1 VCGIVAH
8 VGSRDCVPILLEGLA
23 QLEYRGYDSAG
34 LAVVNR
40 SGGLR
45 VHKAKTRVA
54 ELGSSL
60 PARFKG
66 GPGIGHTRWATH
78 GEPNDINAHPHVVGP
93 VAVVHNGIIE
103 NADELRAKLIAEGA
117 EFVSETDS
125 EVLAHLIARAGGYLP
140 GPGGTEDGAEYAADP
155 LDENG
160 TAANARAAKASAAD
174 ASAAD
179 ANAANA
185 NAANANAAS
194 ASAANASA
202 ANGTAGGGS
211 RGNSAQAGGTA
222 GGTGRRGSARNG
234 DGTDRDPGTG
244 GGLEEAVRQALTSV
258 VGTYGIAV
266 LDARYPDRIVAA
278 RNGSPVVLGIG
289 DKEMFVASDVAAL
302 VRYTRQVVHLDD
314 GEVATVRADGFHTST
329 LDARTTTHEPSLIEA
344 DLHSY
349 SADGYTHFMRKEIHE
364 QPRTVER
371 ALRGRLEE
379 RFHTAHLG
387 GLNIDA
393 RQARAIRRVKILG
406 CGSAYYAGQ
415 VGAQLIEELA
425 RIPADAE
432 AASEFRYRNP
442 VVEADTLYI
451 AVSQSGE
458 THDTL
463 AAVRELKRK
472 GGRVIGVVNA
482 VGSAIARECEGGVYL
497 HAGPEISVTST
508 KTFTA
513 TCVVFSLLALHL
525 GRIHDLSPADGAR
538 VIAGLHA
545 LPGQVSEVLAQ
556 EERIA
561 DLAKDLTGYH
571 GMFFVGRVRGWP
583 IAREGA
589 QKLKEVSYL
598 HAEAYPASELK
609 HGPLALVGP
618 DLPTVAVVPDDEL
631 RDKNISTLGEVKA
644 RRGRI
649 LAVGHGTL
657 DPRLADDMVEVP
669 KNEPELDPILLS
681 VPLQL
686 LAYHAAV
693 TLGNDVD
700 KPRNLAKSVTVE

>member
-34 LAVVNR
+34 IAVLSR
-40 SGGLR
+40 TGGMR
-45 VHKAKTRVA
+45 VHKAKSRVA
-54 ELGSSL
+54 GLAATL

-66 GPGIGHTRWATH
+66 SPGIGHTRWATH
-78 GEPNDINAHPHVVGP
+78 GEPSDINAHPHVVGP

-140 GPGGTEDGAEYAADP
+140 PSGGAAPAGAALAGAADRA
-155 LDENG
+155 ENADAVEQTG
-160 TAANARAAKASAAD
+160 AAEHNGPAHGSRANGSGATLKTNGAAAKTNGAAAKTSGAAAKASGAR
-174 ASAAD
+174 SATGTGKAGRG
-179 ANAANA
+179 
-185 NAANANAAS
+185 
-194 ASAANASA
+194 
-202 ANGTAGGGS
+202 NGTPADHEVGG
-211 RGNSAQAGGTA
+211 
-222 GGTGRRGSARNG
+222 
-234 DGTDRDPGTG
+234 D
-244 GGLEEAVRQALTSV
+244 LEEAVRQALTSV
-258 VGTYGIAV
+258 VGTYGIVV
-266 LDARYPDRIVAA
+266 LDARYPDRVVAA

-329 LDARTTTHEPSLIEA
+329 LDARTTTHEPLLIEA

-349 SADGYTHFMRKEIHE
+349 TADGYTHFMRKEIHE

-371 ALRGRLEE
+371 ALRGRIEE

-393 RQARAIRRVKILG
+393 REARAIRRVKILG
-406 CGSAYYAGQ
+406 CGSAFYAGQ

-538 VIAGLHA
+538 VVAGLHA
-545 LPGQVSEVLAQ
+545 LPGQVSQILAE

-561 DLAKDLTGYH
+561 ELAKDLTGYH

-618 DLPTVAVVPDDEL
+618 DLPTVALVPDDEL
-631 RDKNISTLGEVKA
+631 RDKNISTLGEIKA

-649 LAVGHGTL
+649 LVVGHGTL
-657 DPRLADDMVEVP
+657 DARLADDMVEVP

>member
-1 VCGIVAH
+1 
-8 VGSRDCVPILLEGLA
+8 VPILLEGLA

-34 LAVVNR
+34 LAVANR

-54 ELGSSL
+54 GLGSSL

-117 EFVSETDS
+117 EFISETDS

-140 GPGGTEDGAEYAADP
+140 GSSADG
-155 LDENG
+155 LHG
-160 TAANARAAKASAAD
+160 AS
-174 ASAAD
+174 
-179 ANAANA
+179 
-185 NAANANAAS
+185 
-194 ASAANASA
+194 
-202 ANGTAGGGS
+202 
-211 RGNSAQAGGTA
+211 
-222 GGTGRRGSARNG
+222 
-234 DGTDRDPGTG
+234 DGP
-244 GGLEEAVRQALTSV
+244 EVAVRQALTAV

-344 DLHSY
+344 DLRAY

-463 AAVRELKRK
+463 AAVRELQRK

-538 VIAGLHA
+538 VINGLRA
-545 LPGQVSEVLAQ
+545 LPGQITEVLSQ

-561 DLAKDLTGYH
+561 ELAKDLAGYH

-618 DLPTVAVVPDDEL
+618 DLPTVAVVPEDEL
-631 RDKNISTLGEVKA
+631 RDKNISTLGEIKA